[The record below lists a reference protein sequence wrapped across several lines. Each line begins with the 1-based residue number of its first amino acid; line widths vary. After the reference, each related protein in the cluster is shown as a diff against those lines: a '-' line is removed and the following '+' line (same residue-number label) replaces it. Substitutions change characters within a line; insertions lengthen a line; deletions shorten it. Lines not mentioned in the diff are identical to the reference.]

1 MWVDDIPTQVLSRL
15 KYDSKML
22 ELQRKYPNFTL
33 TTSDES
39 STPTKF
45 PTLILRKLE
54 SPEVG
59 QDLENTTINGINAG
73 FQIDVID
80 NEKKRTRVKEIM
92 EEVKRIMKSMRFN
105 LRDAPDMDTN
115 DEKRSILRATRYITE
130 NDIFNMKQ

>member
-22 ELQRKYPNFTL
+22 ELQKKYPDFTI
-33 TTSDES
+33 TTSAVS
-39 STPTKF
+39 STNPKF
-45 PTLILRKLE
+45 PTLLLQQLE

-59 QDLENTTINGINAG
+59 QDLDNTTVNGINAG

-80 NEKKRTRVKEIM
+80 NQKTRTRVKEIM
-92 EEVKRIMKSMRFN
+92 GEVKRIMKAMRFN

-115 DEKRSILRATRYITE
+115 DEKRSILRATRYIAE
-130 NDIFNMKQ
+130 NDVL